1 MIAAIAVLV
10 VSFLAGLL
18 CTLMLSFLLFSD
30 RLGGI
35 MNEDPKDFVSNRTH
49 TKHKN
54 FEDSVSITSIMASF
68 LPLIVAPLDDM
79 NARPFSPT

>member
-1 MIAAIAVLV
+1 MFGFVMMLLPACARSFSCLPFDYMANEYYISFYLMIAAIAVLV

-49 TKHKN
+49 TKH
-54 FEDSVSITSIMASF
+54 
-68 LPLIVAPLDDM
+68 
-79 NARPFSPT
+79 